1 LVEKKLLCFIFNK
14 AHNIAHNTLLLY
26 SLFSQEEELQNKLQD
41 AKIEIKGLELL
52 ENTDHPET
60 DMMLINFQEKDEFI
74 EDCPFGNVVLA
85 CFTTAH
91 KRDITVSQYCTL
103 L

>member
-1 LVEKKLLCFIFNK
+1 
-14 AHNIAHNTLLLY
+14 
-26 SLFSQEEELQNKLQD
+26 LFLQD
-41 AKIEIKGLELL
+41 EQRVNI
-52 ENTDHPET
+52 DHPSLDSPMWIEFT
-60 DMMLINFQEKDEFI
+60 RSKNLTEEKILDKIQAVQQSKREFI